1 MLKRLDLRPC
11 HMHTDFP
18 IFIAA
23 IAFVWP
29 ANQSRDAKILLRPNE
44 DTTRI
49 WPASICSSSQNLSS
63 TLSNATDNDDLI
75 LLVVVL
81 SAMKNFRERQAIRE
95 SWASDSNANT
105 KVVFLLG
112 HIGNDTSPL
121 QVNVSKESD
130 EFDDIIQ
137 EDFIDTYANLTVKSL
152 MLLKWYTQHCH
163 TVPYVLKTDDD
174 MYINL
179 KNLFRVVETNKKPN
193 LLLGTLICG
202 ATPIRDPYNK
212 W

>member
-1 MLKRLDLRPC
+1 M
-11 HMHTDFP
+11 
-18 IFIAA
+18 I
-23 IAFVWP
+23 
-29 ANQSRDAKILLRPNE
+29 
-44 DTTRI
+44 
-49 WPASICSSSQNLSS
+49 SISNKVHSNLQSSQMC
-63 TLSNATDNDDLI
+63 TLLTLDIYFDI
-75 LLVVVL
+75 L
-81 SAMKNFRERQAIRE
+81 
-95 SWASDSNANT
+95 
-105 KVVFLLG
+105 
-112 HIGNDTSPL
+112 GNDTSPL

-137 EDFIDTYANLTVKSL
+137 EDFIDSYANLTVKSL

-174 MYINL
+174 VYINL
-179 KNLFRVVETNKKPN
+179 KNLFQVVETNKKPN

>member
-1 MLKRLDLRPC
+1 M
-11 HMHTDFP
+11 
-18 IFIAA
+18 I
-23 IAFVWP
+23 
-29 ANQSRDAKILLRPNE
+29 
-44 DTTRI
+44 
-49 WPASICSSSQNLSS
+49 SISDKVHSNLQSSQMC
-63 TLSNATDNDDLI
+63 TLLTLDIYFDI
-75 LLVVVL
+75 L
-81 SAMKNFRERQAIRE
+81 
-95 SWASDSNANT
+95 
-105 KVVFLLG
+105 
-112 HIGNDTSPL
+112 GNDTSPL

-137 EDFIDTYANLTVKSL
+137 EDFIDSYANLTVKSL

-174 MYINL
+174 VYINL
-179 KNLFRVVETNKKPN
+179 KNLFQVVETNKKPN